1 MFIKFFNAN
10 SFPIGRGPL
19 AEGGRH
25 DCGKIQCVDCGNN
38 YASKNT
44 LRVHR
49 TAYCLKRNTP
59 AAKKALQRF
68 DKVCR

>member
-1 MFIKFFNAN
+1 MISNAAVN
-10 SFPIGRGPL
+10 REMKKGCSWFCNIPYNK
-19 AEGGRH
+19 RH
-25 DCGKIQCVDCGNN
+25 TFLCNN

-68 DKVCR
+68 DKV

>member
-1 MFIKFFNAN
+1 MDT
-10 SFPIGRGPL
+10 S
-19 AEGGRH
+19 
-25 DCGKIQCVDCGNN
+25 GKIQCVDCGNN